1 MKTQGKY
8 SPASAIEG
16 RDLLEESKVS
26 QRERFILTHC
36 ILRVLAPKELKGT
49 LHSDS

>member
-16 RDLLEESKVS
+16 RDLLEATVVPVTVYAMCLDCE
-26 QRERFILTHC
+26 
-36 ILRVLAPKELKGT
+36 
-49 LHSDS
+49 